1 MKSFA
6 CAGCHC
12 RREVLSLLLRPNC
25 LEVTLDEKCVL
36 LRVAA
41 VIGSS
46 GGRVGCAALEAL
58 LGDTIIVAA
67 GSVHVSFSPSS
78 VFADP
83 SFFAFCER
91 GLQVKIKVLR

>member
-1 MKSFA
+1 
-6 CAGCHC
+6 
-12 RREVLSLLLRPNC
+12 
-25 LEVTLDEKCVL
+25 
-36 LRVAA
+36 
-41 VIGSS
+41 
-46 GGRVGCAALEAL
+46 LEAL

-83 SFFAFCER
+83 SFAFCER